1 MEIMETDRKQWETRM
16 ENLLR
21 EIRASKEAYIKL
33 SEQHKYPQ
41 KESFFKQQ
49 AEQRMEFEKVFGDE
63 LSTVDEE
70 GYVSDCMDREH
81 IFDTVVSTVANGNL
95 SDVALD
101 RLILQKEQE
110 LIEKYQEVLS
120 YSQIPEATSAILQ
133 AEAEDMNNMVLKLR
147 VDLNLE
153 AKAMDRTK

>member
-16 ENLLR
+16 ENLLC

-49 AEQRMEFEKVFGDE
+49 AEQRMDFEKVFGDE
-63 LSTVDEE
+63 LSTVEEE